1 MARFASA
8 KNTYGISDRSGFR
21 YRLREMKKEWTGLL
35 VGPDEFDPKHPQ
47 LEGPRPGS
55 DPQAVRNPR
64 PDVTEVVSAFLLT
77 DEVGLPTNRLL
88 SVGVV
93 GTVTVTT

>member
-1 MARFASA
+1 
-8 KNTYGISDRSGFR
+8 
-21 YRLREMKKEWTGLL
+21 MKKEWTGLL

-64 PDVTEVVSAFLLT
+64 PDVTEVVSAFLLR
-77 DEVGLPTNRLL
+77 DKFCYKPTYFYSCRRRKNIKKC
-88 SVGVV
+88 STFFVS
-93 GTVTVTT
+93 